1 MRIDILTLFP
11 EMFDALKCS
20 IIKRAL
26 DKNLFELNI
35 INIRDFSCDIH
46 KKCDDYPY
54 GGGAGMVM
62 MVQPIYDAYKSV
74 ASDSDTV
81 IFTSPKGKTFNHEMA
96 KELAKEKHLVILCGH
111 YEGVDERAIELL
123 GAKEVSLG
131 DFVLTGGELAA
142 MVMVDSIARQI
153 EGVISKD
160 SLAEESFSSGLLEYP
175 QYTRP
180 EEFLGKKVPSVLLSG
195 NHQNVEKWRKDKSI
209 EITTKNRPD
218 LIKKDENGK

>member
-35 INIRDFSCDIH
+35 INIRDFSSDIH

-62 MVQPIYDAYKSV
+62 MPQPIFDAYKSV
-74 ASDSDTV
+74 ATDNDYV

-96 KELAKEKHLVILCGH
+96 KDLASEKHIVILCGH

-131 DFVLTGGELAA
+131 DFVLTGGELPA

-160 SLAEESFSSGLLEYP
+160 SLKEESFSSGLLEYP

-180 EEFLGKKVPSVLLSG
+180 EEFMGKKVPSVLLSG
-195 NHQNVEKWRKDKSI
+195 NHQNVEKWRKEKSI